1 MYNHN
6 APAQAELPSTR
17 QLLRSTL
24 IAAATA
30 TALLITVV
38 LPAEYAIDPT
48 GIGRVLGLTEMGEI
62 KEQLAMEA
70 EQDAA
75 ASANA
80 SAETIALAAPSEN
93 VAPLAEPQP
102 TAIVEE
108 PTPVVVEEAA
118 PAIPLWRDEISI
130 TLSPGEGAEVKL
142 TMSEGATA
150 SFSWE
155 SNGGPVNYDTHGD
168 GGGRSISYEKGRGV
182 DSDAGELT
190 AAFKGNHGWFFRNRN
205 SADVTVVLRTDGEY
219 GQMKRV
225 L

>member
-6 APAQAELPSTR
+6 APAQAELPSAS

-30 TALLITVV
+30 IALLITVV

-62 KEQLAMEA
+62 KEQLATEA
-70 EQDAA
+70 AQDAA
-75 ASANA
+75 SDNA
-80 SAETIALAAPSEN
+80 SAETIALVVPSEN
-93 VAPLAEPQP
+93 VALLVEPPQTAMVAEQAP
-102 TAIVEE
+102 AL
-108 PTPVVVEEAA
+108 VEEAA
-118 PAIPLWRDEISI
+118 PSTPLWKDEISI
-130 TLSPGEGAEVKL
+130 TLSPGQGAEVKL

-182 DSDAGELT
+182 DSDSGELT